1 MKAEQQNVVLVDD
14 LETQAKE
21 VEQLRLEWEGSLQNV
36 EAQWSFHDPE
46 DRALMADKV
55 RRKRT
60 KMMMDATFD
69 DDLGWTM

>member
-1 MKAEQQNVVLVDD
+1 MKAEQQNVVLVDE

-21 VEQLRLEWEGSLQNV
+21 VEQLRLEWEQSSQNV